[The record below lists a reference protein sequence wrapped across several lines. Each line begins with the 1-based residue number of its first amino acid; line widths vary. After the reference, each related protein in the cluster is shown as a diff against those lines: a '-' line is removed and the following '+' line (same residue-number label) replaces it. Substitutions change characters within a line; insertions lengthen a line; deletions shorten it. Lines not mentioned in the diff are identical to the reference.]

1 MLAFALVSPAAGLAD
16 RVLTVHMV
24 QHVLLLM
31 VASPLLALGR
41 PLATMMRLLSLG
53 WRLRLLP
60 FRRRARGWL
69 KGRPGLWAVPLA
81 GLAHAAAVAGWHLPV
96 AYDAAVAH
104 AWVHALE
111 HLSFVATGVVL
122 WSVLFEAT
130 RRDRYPLVAAVLFAL
145 MLESIAIGASLIFAS
160 RPVYASYG
168 TGAGAIDDQQLAGVV
183 MWAYGGAAMLL
194 VGLALFVRWL
204 SRQGPSGE
212 VADQW
217 GGGSADGQEGSE
229 GSEGPEPPEPPERT
243 TDAAARA
250 GMGWRSRSAS
260 SIVRRIASSLVPSAS
275 CRQNL

>member
-16 RVLTVHMV
+16 RVLTAHMV
-24 QHVLLLM
+24 QHVILLM

-41 PLATMMRLLSLG
+41 PLATMMRLLPLG

-60 FRRRARGWL
+60 LRRRARGWL
-69 KGRPGLWAVPLA
+69 RGRPGLWAVPLA
-81 GLAHAAAVAGWHLPV
+81 GLVHAAAVAGWHLPV
-96 AYDAAVAH
+96 AYDAAVVH

-204 SRQGPSGE
+204 SRQGPPGE
-212 VADQW
+212 VAAQW

-229 GSEGPEPPEPPERT
+229 GPGGPGA
-243 TDAAARA
+243 DAAARA